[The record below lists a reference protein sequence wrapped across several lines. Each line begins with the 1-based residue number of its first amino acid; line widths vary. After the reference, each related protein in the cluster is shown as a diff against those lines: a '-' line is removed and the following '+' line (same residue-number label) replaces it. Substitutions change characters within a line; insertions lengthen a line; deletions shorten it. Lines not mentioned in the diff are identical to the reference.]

1 MGLKIWEAGSVSH
14 GLCGCSRFIMP
25 PSFNST
31 HNILYSLILVQ
42 ANTIKIGISPGVAI
56 QFGKM
61 FGLKNVV
68 NCWIPS

>member
-1 MGLKIWEAGSVSH
+1 M
-14 GLCGCSRFIMP
+14 F

-31 HNILYSLILVQ
+31 HKISYFFILVH
-42 ANTIKIGISPGVAI
+42 ANTLKIGISLGVAI